1 VHCTCTCTYI
11 PGFVIA
17 QALVWSMS
25 CAGARLRADHAGRTR
40 LAKRVSRR
48 ELHCDHRA
56 DTVPDTPHPVT
67 TALPPPHSALAGR
80 AARKPTATMGKL
92 TRLEIYSMCA
102 LARNCADAC

>member
-1 VHCTCTCTYI
+1 
-11 PGFVIA
+11 
-17 QALVWSMS
+17 MS

-40 LAKRVSRR
+40 LAKRVSGTRTSLRPPRR
-48 ELHCDHRA
+48 H
-56 DTVPDTPHPVT
+56 TVPDTPHPVT
-67 TALPPPHSALAGR
+67 TALTPPHSALAGR